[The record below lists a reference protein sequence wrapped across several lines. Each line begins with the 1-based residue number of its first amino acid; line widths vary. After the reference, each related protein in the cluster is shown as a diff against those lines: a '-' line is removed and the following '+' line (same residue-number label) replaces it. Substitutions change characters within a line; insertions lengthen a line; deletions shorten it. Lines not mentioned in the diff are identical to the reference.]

1 MFRILKRAAC
11 AVCALVVMAAVSVSA
26 FADYTYSIDDK
37 KLCDEIQADTSDI
50 NGTEGTFTAKFSDS
64 TGQDFLSLR
73 FRLFND
79 YANLDFWNDDNV
91 SVSVDV
97 RLDTKGKDVIGC
109 LHLRQT
115 GVG

>member
-50 NGTEGTFTAKFSDS
+50 NGTEGTFNLSKWIAFMYSFKSNSSSLFRKFEMPSVLL
-64 TGQDFLSLR
+64 FLPLSSQFCILSN
-73 FRLFND
+73 LFE
-79 YANLDFWNDDNV
+79 L
-91 SVSVDV
+91 SESSS
-97 RLDTKGKDVIGC
+97 
-109 LHLRQT
+109 
-115 GVG
+115 